1 MALELKLN
9 KQTNLLKI
17 TIHINFVLV
26 GIFGTFIRYIKVS
39 FTFALVDC
47 VRYNENFVKSKF
59 CSIHFTATS
68 AGLKIKIVRYTTLH
82 LYLLPRRSSR
92 KQEQENINLRI
103 LKTNNMGKTD
113 LFGRIFLL
121 QL

>member
-47 VRYNENFVKSKF
+47 VRYNEDFVKSKF

-68 AGLKIKIVRYTTLH
+68 AGLLRLKSFVILH
-82 LYLLPRRSSR
+82 CTCICYPG
-92 KQEQENINLRI
+92 EAQENKNR
-103 LKTNNMGKTD
+103 KT
-113 LFGRIFLL
+113 LI
-121 QL
+121 